1 MTKEY
6 ALKQLKGL
14 PLDMRDAAKKDIDL
28 RAYKTVEMCQTVRN
42 TEGKCRRAYPEAAG
56 CPGKFKLPDGKEL
69 YGRAANLSVFGEMH
83 DIAARGE
90 PFTVTYLENSGVI
103 LEIEETN
110 P

>member
-6 ALKQLKGL
+6 ALKKLKGL

-28 RAYKTVEMCQTVRN
+28 RAYKTVEIVPSFEIWGNCFQMSV
-42 TEGKCRRAYPEAAG
+42 YY
-56 CPGKFKLPDGKEL
+56 KFKLPDGKEL